1 MEGKKSK
8 KKVGIIVTIIV
19 ALLLMTILTV
29 TGIFVLPKLLN
40 RNNQEGTAKTEP
52 KEQIILY
59 DGYEM
64 KPTVGIQYL
73 SDMQKSEEANSK
85 YNTTYHNYESGEYKG
100 TTQGSFGEETYEG
113 YSIVQNVKKIAMT
126 QEYNAIPR
134 SAMKTN
140 ILPIPLK
147 DLKQCSN
154 FNVHTIDLDGDNN
167 METLI
172 SYDMGKKEEEGKT
185 IYQSAITLYN
195 SQYYKVATLVKME
208 GSSKT
213 TAITLDNVE
222 YFDIDNDGTMEI
234 IVDVPT
240 YEGVKISIVKYSNG
254 VFEGEKDIKANPEEE
269 NKEENEQGIETIES
283 ADTINGDQ
291 ISEKLKFLLS
301 DVTYANAIQDEEI
314 YKNGNVDTEDFYKA
328 VKLNVA
334 FNCVE
339 YPEEEN
345 EDQNQLAGKDKTA
358 IHKAM
363 KEAFGEDVKDII
375 KSEASLLEYNS
386 SRDQYVFKDAG
397 DATLSVFIVKVE
409 EQKIT
414 DDKLK
419 ITYLYAYPEE
429 GDALENNIGHY
440 DCYRITLNLKINKD
454 YEYSKYQLL
463 DKFPLKRELAGKIKD
478 IK

>member
-8 KKVGIIVTIIV
+8 KKVGIIVTIIIV
-19 ALLLMTILTV
+19 LLIMAILTV
-29 TGIFVLPKLLN
+29 VGFVLPKLLN
-40 RNNQEGTAKTEP
+40 KDNQEETAKTEP

-59 DGYEM
+59 DGLEI
-64 KPTVGIQYL
+64 KPTVGIQQL
-73 SDMQKSEEANSK
+73 SDMEKSEASNGK
-85 YNTTYHNYESGEYKG
+85 YNTTYHNYENGEYKG

-134 SAMKTN
+134 SATKTN
-140 ILPIPLK
+140 ILPLQLK
-147 DLKQCSN
+147 DLKQYSD
-154 FNVHTIDLDGDNN
+154 FNVHTIDLDGDNK

-172 SYDMGKKEEEGKT
+172 SYNMGKKEEDGKT
-185 IYQSAITLYN
+185 IYQSVITLYN
-195 SQYYKVATLVKME
+195 SDYSKVADLVKME
-208 GSSKT
+208 GSSNT
-213 TAITLDNVE
+213 TAITLNNVE
-222 YFDIDNDGTMEI
+222 YFDIDNDGIMEV

-240 YEGVKISIVKYSNG
+240 SQGVKISIVKYSNG
-254 VFEGEKDIKANPEEE
+254 VFEGEKDVKANPEDE
-269 NKEENEQGIETIES
+269 NREENEEGMDTIES
-283 ADTINGDQ
+283 ADTINGDK
-291 ISEKLKFLLS
+291 ISQELKSFLS

-314 YKNGNVDTEDFYKA
+314 YKHGNIDTEDFYKA
-328 VKLNVA
+328 VKLNTA

-345 EDQNQLAGKDKTA
+345 EDPNQLSGKDKTA
-358 IHKAM
+358 VHKAM
-363 KEAFGEDVKDII
+363 KEAFGEDIKNII

-386 SRDQYVFKDAG
+386 SRDQYVFKEAG